1 MLRQTAHP
9 TESRY
14 EVLALFTV
22 SMISSSL
29 LVVAVGAL
37 LPYVAAAF
45 PHSREQ
51 VCYLVTALL
60 FGAMVTNA
68 VSGAAT
74 DRFGDRA
81 VLGVCGGIMG
91 VSLLAAAAIPSF
103 SWLLAWFVIY
113 GMGFAAMN
121 PVGSHAILFFFKPEE
136 RGLAMGVRQM
146 GVPLGGVAGGIV
158 LATAAE
164 YAGYRGALAAAGALV
179 LIVTV
184 ACALLY
190 REPSALQGHPIRTSV
205 LFSEMLRIG
214 LQPRLLL
221 IAAGAF
227 ILFAGQVALM
237 GFFPLTLMNGAHL
250 TAAFASIFF
259 VLSQFAGA
267 AGRLTWGWLSDRR
280 FGGDRLKPLAI
291 VCVCCAL
298 AAFAVGHSAGM
309 RAPALAA
316 VAVVL
321 GFCAEGWFGLAIIA
335 MAEAGGEKDA
345 GSALGLGMTIVMA
358 AGVVTPPLFQ
368 SLMNN
373 GGIAAAWNALALL
386 SLAGVVP
393 ILAAIALSKRG
404 RVHSGTLAEPVK

>member
-113 GMGFAAMN
+113 GMGF
-121 PVGSHAILFFFKPEE
+121 
-136 RGLAMGVRQM
+136 
-146 GVPLGGVAGGIV
+146 
-158 LATAAE
+158 
-164 YAGYRGALAAAGALV
+164 
-179 LIVTV
+179 
-184 ACALLY
+184 
-190 REPSALQGHPIRTSV
+190 
-205 LFSEMLRIG
+205 
-214 LQPRLLL
+214 
-221 IAAGAF
+221 
-227 ILFAGQVALM
+227 
-237 GFFPLTLMNGAHL
+237 
-250 TAAFASIFF
+250 
-259 VLSQFAGA
+259 
-267 AGRLTWGWLSDRR
+267 
-280 FGGDRLKPLAI
+280 
-291 VCVCCAL
+291 
-298 AAFAVGHSAGM
+298 
-309 RAPALAA
+309 
-316 VAVVL
+316 
-321 GFCAEGWFGLAIIA
+321 
-335 MAEAGGEKDA
+335 
-345 GSALGLGMTIVMA
+345 
-358 AGVVTPPLFQ
+358 
-368 SLMNN
+368 
-373 GGIAAAWNALALL
+373 
-386 SLAGVVP
+386 
-393 ILAAIALSKRG
+393 
-404 RVHSGTLAEPVK
+404 